1 MLKAIKY
8 IILGTLFGLVLTKT
22 EAISWFR
29 MQEMF
34 RFQSFHMYG
43 IIGSA
48 ILTGIISIQLIKRFQ
63 IKTIAG
69 EPISIET
76 KPFNKGTIIG
86 GLIFGMGWALTGA
99 CPGPIFAQIGAG
111 ASVAIVLLLS
121 AIAGTWVYSFLK
133 PKLPH

>member
-48 ILTGIISIQLIKRFQ
+48 ILTGIISLQLIKRLH
-63 IKTIAG
+63 IKTITG
-69 EPISIET
+69 KPIKMEA
-76 KPFNKGTIIG
+76 KQFNKGTIIG

-99 CPGPIFAQIGAG
+99 CPGPIFAQIGTG

>member
-8 IILGTLFGLVLTKT
+8 VILGILFGLVLTKT

-48 ILTGIISIQLIKRFQ
+48 IVTGIISIQLIKRFH
-63 IKTIAG
+63 IKTTTGKTIR
-69 EPISIET
+69 IES

-99 CPGPIFAQIGAG
+99 CPGPIFAQIGTG
-111 ASVAIVLLLS
+111 ATVAVVLLVS